1 MNELWPALVG
11 ALASGLVLAM
21 NRRQKDI
28 RELFRR
34 VSTLETKVASLN
46 RKKGLF

>member
-28 RELFRR
+28 RELFKKFGELKSVR
-34 VSTLETKVASLN
+34 LP
-46 RKKGLF
+46 RKMNN